1 MRPTIIQSSAVAA
14 ALLIFACSSESS
26 NPPSDGESK
35 GVGGFHNTG
44 GSLTDQGG
52 VSTGAGAGGSGNAS
66 AGGGLS
72 ATGGAPFGSS
82 QGGAA
87 SGGSPFGSF
96 AGSPFGTPQGGA
108 GGFPPG
114 GGGAGGRMNGGTGG
128 RPSSG
133 AAGASS
139 GSAGAPSSGSA
150 GAPSSGSAGAAA
162 LDCNATMPS
171 NGTKH
176 TGDGQGGTN
185 NLAWQLWANS
195 PNNGSITTFSTPA
208 FSTAWSNAGDFLAR
222 LGYEWGNAAKSYDSY
237 GTITAQ
243 FAYKK
248 TGNAGGYSY
257 IGIYGWSTN
266 PCVEW
271 YIVDD
276 SFNGM
281 PVNPGNTSNKGT
293 VTIDGGDYIL
303 YTRQTN
309 GTGGSRCNGV
319 SSWAQYYSVRK
330 TARQCGTI
338 SITQHFDAWKA
349 ASMPLGNLLEAKI
362 LVEVGGGSGSVDF
375 PVANVTIS
383 K

>member
-1 MRPTIIQSSAVAA
+1 MRSTTIQSSAVAA
-14 ALLIFACSSESS
+14 ALLIFACSSEFAS
-26 NPPSDGESK
+26 PPDEGSPST
-35 GVGGFHNTG
+35 GGLRNTG
-44 GSLTDQGG
+44 GSLTHQGG
-52 VSTGAGAGGSGNAS
+52 VSTSAGAGGTGNAS
-66 AGGGLS
+66 SAAGRGGAYS
-72 ATGGAPFGSS
+72 PTGGSSFGGASVGGWPFGGASFGGAPFG
-82 QGGAA
+82 G
-87 SGGSPFGSF
+87 
-96 AGSPFGTPQGGA
+96 PQGGA
-108 GGFPPG
+108 FGN
-114 GGGAGGRMNGGTGG
+114 GGAGGKTNVGNGGSGG

-139 GSAGAPSSGSA
+139 GNAGS
-150 GAPSSGSAGAAA
+150 PSSGSAGAAA

-171 NGTKH
+171 GGTKH
-176 TGDGQGGTN
+176 TGDGQGGSN

-195 PNNGSITTFSTPA
+195 ANNGSITTFSTPA
-208 FSTAWSNAGDFLAR
+208 FSTSWNNAGDFLAR
-222 LGYEWGNAAKSYDSY
+222 VGYEWGNAAKSYDSY

-281 PVNPGNTSNKGT
+281 PVNPGSTSNKGT
-293 VTIDGGDYIL
+293 VSIDGGDYIL

-349 ASMPLGNLLEAKI
+349 AGMPLGNLLEAKI

-375 PVANVTIS
+375 PVANVTLS

>member
-1 MRPTIIQSSAVAA
+1 MSS
-14 ALLIFACSSESS
+14 
-26 NPPSDGESK
+26 
-35 GVGGFHNTG
+35 
-44 GSLTDQGG
+44 
-52 VSTGAGAGGSGNAS
+52 GGSG
-66 AGGGLS
+66 
-72 ATGGAPFGSS
+72 P
-82 QGGAA
+82 
-87 SGGSPFGSF
+87 
-96 AGSPFGTPQGGA
+96 
-108 GGFPPG
+108 
-114 GGGAGGRMNGGTGG
+114 
-128 RPSSG
+128 
-133 AAGASS
+133 
-139 GSAGAPSSGSA
+139 
-150 GAPSSGSAGAAA
+150 

-176 TGDGQGGTN
+176 SGNGQGGKD
-185 NLAWQLWANS
+185 NLAWQLWANNAS
-195 PNNGSITTFSTPA
+195 NGSITTFSTPA
-208 FSTAWSNAGDFLAR
+208 FEADWNNAGDFLAR
-222 LGYEWGNAAKSYDSY
+222 IGFEWGNSGKSYDTY
-237 GTITAQ
+237 GTITAD

-248 TGNAGGYSY
+248 TGSGGGYSY

-293 VTIDGGDYIL
+293 VKIDGGDYIL
-303 YTRQTN
+303 YTRQTT

-319 SSWAQYYSVRK
+319 SSWAQYYSIRK

-362 LVEVGGGSGSVDF
+362 LVEVGGGNGSVQF
-375 PVANVTIS
+375 PVANVMVA

>member
-1 MRPTIIQSSAVAA
+1 MQSRKFLTPSTIVHSAA
-14 ALLIFACSSESS
+14 AAAAFVILACSGGSGTPGSPSEGNSPNTGGMS
-26 NPPSDGESK
+26 GAGGAPVNHAGGLTSAGTGGRTTT
-35 GVGGFHNTG
+35 GVGGVGGG
-44 GSLTDQGG
+44 GSAAGG
-52 VSTGAGAGGSGNAS
+52 APGAAGAGVNAAGGRAGGAGAGAGGARSF
-66 AGGGLS
+66 
-72 ATGGAPFGSS
+72 GGAP
-82 QGGAA
+82 
-87 SGGSPFGSF
+87 
-96 AGSPFGTPQGGA
+96 
-108 GGFPPG
+108 
-114 GGGAGGRMNGGTGG
+114 
-128 RPSSG
+128 G
-133 AAGASS
+133 AAGASTS
-139 GSAGAPSSGSA
+139 
-150 GAPSSGSAGAAA
+150 SAGAAA
-162 LDCNATMPS
+162 LDCNAVMPTG
-171 NGTKH
+171 GTQH
-176 TGDGQGGTN
+176 TGDSQGGKD

-195 PNNGSITTFSTPA
+195 ANNGSITTFSTPA
-208 FSTAWSNAGDFLAR
+208 FSAAWNNAGDYLAR
-222 LGYEWGNAAKSYDSY
+222 LGYEWGNAGKTYDTY

-248 TGNAGGYSY
+248 TGTGGGYSY

-281 PVNPGNTSNKGT
+281 PVNPGSTTNKGT

-309 GTGGSRCNGV
+309 GTGGSRCNV

-362 LVEVGGGSGSVDF
+362 LVEVGGGNGSVDF
-375 PVANVTIS
+375 PVANVTLAQ
-383 K
+383 

>member
-1 MRPTIIQSSAVAA
+1 MRSTTIQSSAVAA
-14 ALLIFACSSESS
+14 ALLLFACSSVST
-26 NPPSDGESK
+26 NPPDEGQPST
-35 GVGGFHNTG
+35 GGLRNTG
-44 GSLTDQGG
+44 GSLTHQGG
-52 VSTGAGAGGSGNAS
+52 VSTS
-66 AGGGLS
+66 AGGTGNVS
-72 ATGGAPFGSS
+72 STGGHGGAFSSSGGTTVGGTTVGGSS
-82 QGGAA
+82 
-87 SGGSPFGSF
+87 SGGSPFGGSQGGSF
-96 AGSPFGTPQGGA
+96 GGFPTGSGGA
-108 GGFPPG
+108 GGKTNVG
-114 GGGAGGRMNGGTGG
+114 TGGTGG
-128 RPSSG
+128 KPSSG

-139 GSAGAPSSGSA
+139 GNGSGPSSGSA
-150 GAPSSGSAGAAA
+150 GAGA

-176 TGDGQGGTN
+176 TGDGQGGNN

-195 PNNGSITTFSTPA
+195 ANNGSITIFSTPA
-208 FSTAWSNAGDFLAR
+208 FSTSWNNAGDFLAR
-222 LGYEWGNAAKSYDSY
+222 LGYEWGNAGKSYDSY
-237 GTITAQ
+237 GAITAQ

-338 SITQHFDAWKA
+338 SITQHFDAWKTA
-349 ASMPLGNLLEAKI
+349 GMPLGNLLEAKI

-375 PVANVTIS
+375 PVANVTLS

>member
-1 MRPTIIQSSAVAA
+1 MRSQTIQSSLLVS
-14 ALLIFACSSESS
+14 ALVVVACSAESTDT
-26 NPPSDGESK
+26 PSSANGGSPSK
-35 GVGGFHNTG
+35 GGMSTAG
-44 GSLTDQGG
+44 GSLANHAGTPGGANMSAGAGGTSAGGYTSMAGSPFGGAQGG
-52 VSTGAGAGGSGNAS
+52 VSGALAAGGSGVGLGGRFGAGGSG
-66 AGGGLS
+66 AGGK
-72 ATGGAPFGSS
+72 A
-82 QGGAA
+82 
-87 SGGSPFGSF
+87 
-96 AGSPFGTPQGGA
+96 
-108 GGFPPG
+108 
-114 GGGAGGRMNGGTGG
+114 NGGTGG
-128 RPSSG
+128 GGGKASGGAGGTGASG
-133 AAGASS
+133 ANSGGAGS
-139 GSAGAPSSGSA
+139 GSGGAP
-150 GAPSSGSAGAAA
+150 A
-162 LDCNATMPS
+162 LDCNATMPT

-176 TGDGQGGTN
+176 TGDGQGGSG
-185 NLAWQLWANS
+185 NLAWQLWANTPS
-195 PNNGSITTFSTPA
+195 KGSITTFSTPA
-208 FSTAWSNAGDFLAR
+208 FEADWDSAGDFLAR
-222 LGYEWGNAAKSYDSY
+222 IGFEWGNSAKAYDTY

-248 TGNAGGYSY
+248 TGTAGGYSY

-281 PVNPGNTSNKGT
+281 PVNPGSTTNKGT
-293 VTIDGGDYIL
+293 VKIDGGDYIL

-362 LVEVGGGSGSVDF
+362 LVEVGGGNGSVQF
-375 PVANVTIS
+375 PVANVMLA

>member
-1 MRPTIIQSSAVAA
+1 M
-14 ALLIFACSSESS
+14 
-26 NPPSDGESK
+26 
-35 GVGGFHNTG
+35 G
-44 GSLTDQGG
+44 GSAAGSGG
-52 VSTGAGAGGSGNAS
+52 RFGFGGNGAGGK
-66 AGGGLS
+66 
-72 ATGGAPFGSS
+72 
-82 QGGAA
+82 A
-87 SGGSPFGSF
+87 SGGSGS
-96 AGSPFGTPQGGA
+96 GGA
-108 GGFPPG
+108 GGK
-114 GGGAGGRMNGGTGG
+114 AGG
-128 RPSSG
+128 G

-139 GSAGAPSSGSA
+139 GSGGATS
-150 GAPSSGSAGAAA
+150 
-162 LDCNATMPS
+162 LDCNATMPT

-176 TGDGQGGTN
+176 TGNGQGGKD
-185 NLAWQLWANS
+185 NLAWQLWANNAS
-195 PNNGSITTFSTPA
+195 NGSITTFSTPA
-208 FSTAWSNAGDFLAR
+208 FEADWNNAGDFLAR
-222 LGYEWGNAAKSYDSY
+222 IGFEWGNAGKTYDTY
-237 GTITAQ
+237 GAITAD

-248 TGNAGGYSY
+248 TGSGGGYSY

-293 VTIDGGDYIL
+293 VKIDGGDYIL
-303 YTRQTN
+303 YTRQTT

-319 SSWAQYYSVRK
+319 SSWAQYYSIRK

-362 LVEVGGGSGSVDF
+362 LVEVGGGNGSVQF
-375 PVANVTIS
+375 PVANVMLA